1 MWRDR
6 TAVRTATAA
15 TSGLNAARTCG
26 RRGSSWSRVGA
37 WAARVRRID
46 TAGSEGG
53 SIALYFAIIAVAALV
68 LAGLVLDGGAAL
80 ATREK
85 AADLATQAA
94 RVGADALTPA
104 SVRGLPGDLQADP
117 AAARAAVGRFLDAA
131 GATGSVSVDGDRV
144 TVRVTV
150 PRRTVIL
157 SAVGVNDISQT
168 ATASARPLY
177 GGTTQDGG

>member
-1 MWRDR
+1 MR
-6 TAVRTATAA
+6 
-15 TSGLNAARTCG
+15 G
-26 RRGSSWSRVGA
+26 RGYGA
-37 WAARVRRID
+37 WASRVRGPSPDER
-46 TAGSEGG
+46 ERG

-68 LAGLVLDGGAAL
+68 MAGLVLDGGAAL
-80 ATREK
+80 ATRQK

-94 RVGADALTPA
+94 RAGADALTPA

-117 AAARAAVGRFLDAA
+117 AAARAAVDRLLNAA
-131 GATGSVSVDGDRV
+131 GATGSVTVDGDRV